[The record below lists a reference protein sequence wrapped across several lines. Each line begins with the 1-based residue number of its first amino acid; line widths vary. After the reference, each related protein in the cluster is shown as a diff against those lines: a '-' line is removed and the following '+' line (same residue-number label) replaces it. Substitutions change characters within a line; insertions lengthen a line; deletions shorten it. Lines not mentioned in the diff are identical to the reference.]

1 MAAQELVSAPVFIRE
16 GATSTLDVIPGKLGD
31 RWLVSTLGCLYLAK
45 GFFYRVVPADQ
56 GFESAG
62 HLTDSST
69 GNVTSRDPDPKDSH
83 RRLTLKYSKWTP
95 A

>member
-62 HLTDSST
+62 PLTDSST
-69 GNVTSRDPDPKDSH
+69 GKRVTSRSPDPKA
-83 RRLTLKYSKWTP
+83 RR
-95 A
+95 